1 MNKNIIGS
9 RLREM
14 RENSCL
20 YQRQI
25 ADYLGVTQQTYS
37 RYETGELQPSLSAM
51 ELLSGFYGTSVDFL
65 IGFTDERAP
74 HKRRRTIS

>member
-14 RENSCL
+14 RESSCL
-20 YQRQI
+20 YQRQV

-37 RYETGELQPSLSAM
+37 RYETGELQPSLSVM

-65 IGFTDERAP
+65 IGFTDEKTP
-74 HKRRRTIS
+74 HKRRRTV